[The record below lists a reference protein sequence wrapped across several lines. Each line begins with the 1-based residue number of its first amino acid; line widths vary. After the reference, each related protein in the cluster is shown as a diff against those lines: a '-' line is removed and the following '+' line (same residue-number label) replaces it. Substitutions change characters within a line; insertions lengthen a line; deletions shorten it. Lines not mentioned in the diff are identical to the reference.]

1 MANLT
6 GYRHLLPPATDDL
19 GQAAV
24 TMKGELWSGAVPLG
38 DALVLTAS
46 FSSRSYGDSLYS
58 QDDRLNGE
66 AKPTMGNLRRLVARR
81 CLGAKSL
88 VYP

>member
-1 MANLT
+1 LANLT

-38 DALVLTAS
+38 YALVLTAS

-88 VYP
+88 VCP